1 MVAVNDPHGTRSA
14 DLIWEYSLY
23 LTALPVLVSATGLTS
38 WMFAVEGT
46 VANVYLLSLAHAFRQ
61 VRPKCTFPGPV
72 RSLLTIPRVGAL
84 CSVCGSQD
92 SQSNAKA
99 RKVFLCSLWYLPLLL
114 AAYVFHSR
122 VWNEHEQAS
131 VVVDA
136 DGVAVASSGDRSNDE
151 AAEQHGVTLLTR
163 AKQALRAVCVHEV
176 VAAYNMG
183 GSKDKDPEESG
194 SRGATA
200 AAGGDA
206 SGGLCV
212 KIKADKAVGAASA
225 SSAKAVAAA
234 IDEALPTPR
243 SRD

>member
-1 MVAVNDPHGTRSA
+1 
-14 DLIWEYSLY
+14 
-23 LTALPVLVSATGLTS
+23 
-38 WMFAVEGT
+38 
-46 VANVYLLSLAHAFRQ
+46 
-61 VRPKCTFPGPV
+61 
-72 RSLLTIPRVGAL
+72 
-84 CSVCGSQD
+84 
-92 SQSNAKA
+92 
-99 RKVFLCSLWYLPLLL
+99 VFLCSLWYLPLLL

-122 VWNEHEQAS
+122 VWNEHEQAL
-131 VVVDA
+131 VVDA
-136 DGVAVASSGDRSNDE
+136 DGVAVVSSGDRSNDE
-151 AAEQHGVTLLTR
+151 AAEQHGMTVTLLTR

-176 VAAYNMG
+176 VAAYNMSG
-183 GSKDKDPEESG
+183 GKDKDPEGNG
-194 SRGATA
+194 SSTAAA

>member
-1 MVAVNDPHGTRSA
+1 
-14 DLIWEYSLY
+14 
-23 LTALPVLVSATGLTS
+23 
-38 WMFAVEGT
+38 
-46 VANVYLLSLAHAFRQ
+46 
-61 VRPKCTFPGPV
+61 
-72 RSLLTIPRVGAL
+72 
-84 CSVCGSQD
+84 
-92 SQSNAKA
+92 
-99 RKVFLCSLWYLPLLL
+99 VFLCSLWYLPLLL

-151 AAEQHGVTLLTR
+151 AEQHGVTLLSR
-163 AKQALRAVCVHEV
+163 AKQALRSVCVHEV
-176 VAAYNMG
+176 VAAYNMN
-183 GSKDKDPEESG
+183 GSKDKDPEGNG
-194 SRGATA
+194 SSGATA

-225 SSAKAVAAA
+225 SSAKAVSAA